1 MRCAPAC
8 EGGDEHDA
16 SRIGN
21 AERQLVDLLSG
32 VDDSQSVS
40 QPLHHRARI
49 EETALEAVGGL
60 SLIVGPAES
69 AQQSGITAMNRAAGV
84 HHQKGPRAVGAFGFA
99 WSQAQL
105 SERGGLLV
113 TEQCTDRHSGKGQ
126 SRCDRPEVAAAG
138 HQLRQCAPGQTC
150 LFAECIHPLTLC
162 QVHQQCSAGIA
173 HV

>member
-69 AQQSGITAMNRAAGV
+69 AQQSGITALNRAAGV
-84 HHQKGPRAVGAFGFA
+84 HHQKGSRSVGAFGLP
-99 WSQAQL
+99 WPQAQL
-105 SERGGLLV
+105 AQRCGLLV
-113 TEQCTDRHSGKGQ
+113 AEQCMDRDSGKGK
-126 SRCDRPEVAAAG
+126 SRCNRPEVAAAW
-138 HQLRQCAPGQTC
+138 HQLRKCAQGQTC
-150 LFAECIHPLTLC
+150 LFAESVHPLTTF
-162 QVHQQCSAGIA
+162 QVHQQCSACIA